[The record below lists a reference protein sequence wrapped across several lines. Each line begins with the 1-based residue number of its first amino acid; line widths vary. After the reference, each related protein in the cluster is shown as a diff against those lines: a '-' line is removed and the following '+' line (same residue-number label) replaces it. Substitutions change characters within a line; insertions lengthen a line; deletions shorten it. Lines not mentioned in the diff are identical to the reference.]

1 METRGVD
8 CVSRHRSFRA
18 PFQTIL
24 TGFSQPRTALRST
37 GTTMANTAK
46 DAADENTGAWII
58 HHGQKLQADVSGASE
73 FSALDGAAKGGMLL
87 AGMAASDQTELSRAE
102 LVAIA
107 KNTRLNPKT
116 ELDFALEALRKREVI
131 DVTKEGAVSVLG
143 VSSRQVLRVTTRLFE
158 GLDPTAEENAAIDVA
173 ETTSAA
179 PKKLGDEIDRVSDA
193 YKLKRSDAADFLR
206 RSQEIG
212 FVDSEGDGA
221 DRLLFNGNL
230 FRRNGV
236 AKSKLILESLK
247 PAESALVADVADRL
261 SRTGCL
267 EVATVRAVLS
277 DALFDKL
284 RAAGFYD
291 VNTVSNDQGNYS
303 YVTAPAAF
311 HKFVNPF
318 VDDAFDMAKALV
330 AALSYGITRSS
341 TGRGRIMMPAVLI
354 GKLVSGREI
363 GPATAIGED
372 YRVLE
377 LKRVIQLRR
386 ATGSMYYMRLLKRDV
401 GELALQ
407 VLTQGG
413 TPTNVLGTPAT
424 AAMSGYTGPEQ
435 DRSNMRRKQSAP
447 SKKHT
452 NDVLQTLREQG
463 SSW

>member
-1 METRGVD
+1 
-8 CVSRHRSFRA
+8 
-18 PFQTIL
+18 
-24 TGFSQPRTALRST
+24 
-37 GTTMANTAK
+37 MAITAK
-46 DAADENTGAWII
+46 DTTDENTGAWII
-58 HHGQKLQADVSGASE
+58 HHGQKLQADLAGASE

-87 AGMAASDQTELSRAE
+87 AGMAASDQAELNRAE
-102 LVAIA
+102 IIAIA

-116 ELDFALEALRKREVI
+116 ELDFALQALKNRQVI
-131 DVTKEGAVSVLG
+131 DISKDGAVSVLG
-143 VSSRQVLRVTTRLFE
+143 VSSRQVLRETARLFE
-158 GLDPTAEENAAIDVA
+158 GLEPTAEENAAIDIA

-179 PKKLGDEIDRVSDA
+179 PKKLDDEIARVSDV
-193 YKLKRSDAADFLR
+193 YKLKNADAADFLR

-212 FVDSEGDGA
+212 FVDSEGHGA

-230 FRRNGV
+230 FRRDGV
-236 AKSKLILESLK
+236 AKSRLILDSLK
-247 PAESALVADVADRL
+247 PGEKSLVSDIASQLARA
-261 SRTGCL
+261 GCM
-267 EVATVRAVLS
+267 EVGTVRTILG
-277 DALFDKL
+277 DELFDKL

-303 YVTAPAAF
+303 FVTAPAAF

-341 TGRGRIMMPAVLI
+341 PGRGRIMMPAVLI
-354 GKLVSGREI
+354 GKLVTGREI

-377 LKRVIQLRR
+377 LKRVIQLRH
-386 ATGSMYYMRLLKRDV
+386 AGGGLYYMRLLKRDV

-407 VLTQGG
+407 VLTQGS
-413 TPTNVLGTPAT
+413 TPTNVLGTPPT

-435 DRSNMRRKQSAP
+435 DRSAMRRKQSAP